1 MDRSAYVFGLFLLLA
16 LIGVATW
23 IAVELRWWRRG
34 QQVISR
40 GQFISRMLNAAVVV
54 GVLLMVAAGRFVLR
68 WDNPRAE
75 VTYWIGL
82 LLIVLLI
89 AGFGVGDWRR
99 VMALRDQKQKEMYR
113 ELVASLKRD
122 LGRREQKEKEGQDR
136 EGRL

>member
-34 QQVISR
+34 QQVIA
-40 GQFISRMLNAAVVV
+40 RMLNAGVVV

-89 AGFGVGDWRR
+89 AGFAVGDWRR
-99 VMALRDQKQKEMYR
+99 VMAVRDQKQKEMYR
-113 ELVASLKRD
+113 DLVASLKRD
-122 LGRREQKEKEGQDR
+122 LGRREEKEKEGEDR
-136 EGRL
+136 EGRP